1 MAGVQAELNHAIA
14 MKNLL
19 VPIDFSNASNLLVE
33 KAGELAQELTAR
45 VVLLHVDEPKAT
57 HVGSEDALVA
67 AWPLATPKRISH
79 LEARLASLADALE
92 FSGVKVEC
100 VALVGLVVDD
110 ILEQAEK
117 YRADY
122 IIMASHGN
130 LATHHLFNGNIF
142 ASILKRSPC
151 PTIVVPVKGDA

>member
-1 MAGVQAELNHAIA
+1 

-19 VPIDFSNASNLLVE
+19 VPVDFSDASNLLVE

-57 HVGSEDALVA
+57 HIGSKDTVVA
-67 AWPLATPKRISH
+67 AWPLQTPKRISQ
-79 LEARLASLADALE
+79 LEARLASLAEVLE
-92 FSGVKVEC
+92 DSGVEVES

-122 IIMASHGN
+122 IIMGSHRR
-130 LATHHLFNGNIF
+130 LAAHHLFNGNVF
-142 ASILKRSPC
+142 TGILKRSTC
-151 PTIVVPVKGDA
+151 PTIVVPVKADA